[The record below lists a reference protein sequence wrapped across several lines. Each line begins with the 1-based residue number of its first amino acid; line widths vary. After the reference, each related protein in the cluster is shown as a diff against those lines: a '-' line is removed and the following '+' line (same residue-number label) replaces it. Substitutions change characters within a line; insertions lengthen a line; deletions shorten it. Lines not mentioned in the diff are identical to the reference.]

1 MIADMHVHTRWS
13 SDSAVPVNEQVERAI
28 ALGMKT
34 ICITDHQ
41 DFDAPRF
48 PPDYFT
54 FLVDDRG
61 ADEAISEYMA
71 DLTIMRYSDSI
82 SRLSIKYKCFPSKIY
97 NTKGFGHDDLC
108 PKPFDIF
115 AGGLVCN
122 LAGNQ
127 FADVLAQLN
136 RIFYGQSGNEHS
148 LAVEKVAVS
157 LY

>member
-1 MIADMHVHTRWS
+1 
-13 SDSAVPVNEQVERAI
+13 
-28 ALGMKT
+28 
-34 ICITDHQ
+34 
-41 DFDAPRF
+41 
-48 PPDYFT
+48 
-54 FLVDDRG
+54 
-61 ADEAISEYMA
+61 
-71 DLTIMRYSDSI
+71 MRYSDSI

-108 PKPFDIF
+108 PKPFGIF
-115 AGGLVCN
+115 AGGLVCS